1 MDIADRIAHAED
13 AARRFDGLTAIVTG
27 GSRGIGRAI
36 ACRLAREGAAVVV
49 GYLSARDDAEAVVQE
64 IEAAGGEA
72 LALQADVRDDDAV
85 KELVRCAA
93 RRFKRVDVLVA
104 SAGAVRDQLVGM
116 MSTEQWDDVLE
127 TNLRGT
133 FLCVRE
139 VLPFM
144 MRARS
149 GSIVCLSSVA
159 AVKAGRG
166 HANYVA
172 AKGGVSAMVR
182 SLAVELAPRRI
193 RVNAVSPGVIET
205 SMSKRVRDLAGDEI
219 LAGIPLRRYGIPDD
233 VANAV
238 CFLASNEASYITGEI
253 LHVTGGYE
261 L

>member
-1 MDIADRIAHAED
+1 MELVEQSAHTD
-13 AARRFDGLTAIVTG
+13 AGRRFAGQTAIVTG

-36 ACRLAREGAAVVV
+36 ACRLAREGAAVVI
-49 GYLSARDDAEAVVQE
+49 GYLSAHDDAESVVQE
-64 IEAAGGEA
+64 IAAAGGEA
-72 LALQADVRDDDAV
+72 QAFQADVRDDEAV
-85 KELVRCAA
+85 KELVRFTA
-93 RRFKRVDVLVA
+93 RRYKRIDVLVA
-104 SAGAVRDQLVGM
+104 NAGAVRDQLVGV
-116 MSTEQWDDVLE
+116 MSTEHWDAVLE

-144 MRARS
+144 MRGRS

-172 AKGGVSAMVR
+172 AKGGVNALVR

-193 RVNAVSPGVIET
+193 RVNAVSPGVVET
-205 SMSKRVRDLAGDEI
+205 AMSKRVRDLAGDEI
-219 LAGIPLRRYGIPDD
+219 LAGIPLRRYGNPDD

-238 CFLASNEASYITGEI
+238 CFLASDEASYITGEV
-253 LHVTGGYE
+253 LHVTGGFE

>member
-1 MDIADRIAHAED
+1 MELVEQTAQAEN
-13 AARRFDGLTAIVTG
+13 AVRRFDGQTAIVTG

-49 GYLSARDDAEAVVQE
+49 GYLSARAEAETVVQE
-64 IEAAGGEA
+64 IAAAGGEA
-72 LALQADVRDDDAV
+72 QAFQADVRDDEAV
-85 KELVRCAA
+85 RELIRFTA
-93 RRFKRVDVLVA
+93 RRYKRIDVLVA
-104 SAGAVRDQLVGM
+104 SAGAVRDQLVGV
-116 MSTEQWDDVLE
+116 MSTEQWDAVIE

-133 FLCVRE
+133 FLCIRE

-144 MRARS
+144 MRGRS

-172 AKGGVSAMVR
+172 AKGGVNAMVR

-219 LAGIPLRRYGIPDD
+219 LAGIPLRRYGNPDD

-238 CFLASNEASYITGEI
+238 CFLASDEASYITGEI
-253 LHVTGGYE
+253 LHVTGGFE